1 MNIKMADVF
10 TSTTGVCMH
19 VNLSCLHDFRNDGV
33 TPFDMIDKAV
43 SEYDENQALIT
54 KQADQIKMLR
64 EALHSMVRM
73 VDEDLLGD
81 CDSMHAEMVFTEAE
95 AALEA
100 TKEQA

>member
-10 TSTTGVCMH
+10 TSTTGVCIH

-43 SEYDENQALIT
+43 SEYDENQDLIA
-54 KQADQIKMLR
+54 KQAEKIKMLIK
-64 EALHSMVRM
+64 ALEEIGGYDKIDVSNRVF
-73 VDEDLLGD
+73 DI
-81 CDSMHAEMVFTEAE
+81 AEN
-95 AALEA
+95 ALEA